1 MQLPRGRKRASSPL
15 EEFVSHLKLVLTS
28 ELRSSGRASLTAEQ
42 YLQPLKSLLGR
53 NKKKKK
59 KAKASSGD
67 FSVRILSRNIP
78 SYICEIVL

>member
-1 MQLPRGRKRASSPL
+1 MCLCESMATCMQLPRGRKRASSPL

-59 KAKASSGD
+59 KPKQVVET
-67 FSVRILSRNIP
+67 SV
-78 SYICEIVL
+78 